1 MIHGIVDPKKA
12 SHLEGET
19 KWPYGN
25 ICDQD
30 GGIGVIGHV
39 KVSGEAKHGN
49 EVQWSLS
56 ETKFSLVSGSS

>member
-19 KWPYGN
+19 KWPYGS

-30 GGIGVIGHV
+30 GGVGRV
-39 KVSGEAKHGN
+39 KVLGEGREAKHGN
-49 EVQWSLS
+49 KVQ
-56 ETKFSLVSGSS
+56 

>member
-19 KWPYGN
+19 KCPYGN

-30 GGIGVIGHV
+30 GGIGHV
-39 KVSGEAKHGN
+39 KVSGEVKHGN